1 MIKTKT
7 WRRPRRALLALL
19 AASCLSGAAQ
29 AQDTVIHAGRLIDG
43 VTTKPRETVSILIT
57 KDRITGVEPGFV
69 APAGA
74 KVIDLS
80 KATVLPGLID
90 SHTHVTSLSR
100 TGNGIAKNM
109 TYSPLDTVLAAQ
121 VNAGKILQTGITTVR
136 DVGALYGTDI
146 ALKKAIELGEV
157 SGPRMWVAGEA
168 IGPTGGHNDWS
179 HGYASDVTRADWG
192 AGIADGPDAV
202 IRLAR
207 TEHKLGA
214 DLIKIMP
221 SGGVVSQG
229 DDPKAQ
235 LMSDAEIKAAVDTA
249 HALGL
254 KVAAHGHGKGAIDAA
269 VRLGVDSIEHGTY
282 ADAESWKLMKAHGT
296 YFVPTLLTTE
306 KLYDAA
312 QHHPESLNPSTVTKV
327 LAMGSSLTKLT
338 NAHDAGVKIAM
349 GSDTG
354 LGENIHEA
362 ALMVKA
368 GMTPA
373 EVIVA
378 ATASGANLIGSK
390 DIGAIEPGRY
400 ADIIAVTGDPLTD
413 ITELERVRFVMKGG
427 KIYKSDGAAVP
438 VELVN
443 P

>member
-1 MIKTKT
+1 MTKPASART
-7 WRRPRRALLALL
+7 PTRLLSALF
-19 AASCLSGAAQ
+19 AASILSGAAQ
-29 AQDTVIHAGRLIDG
+29 AQDLVIHAGRLIDG
-43 VTTKPRETVSILIT
+43 LSSKPREQISILVT

-69 APAGA
+69 SPAGA

-80 KATVLPGLID
+80 KTTVLPGLID
-90 SHTHVTSLSR
+90 AHTHVTSLSR
-100 TGNGIAKNM
+100 TGNGIAKTM
-109 TYSPLDTVLAAQ
+109 TNSPLDTVLAGT
-121 VNAGKILQTGITTVR
+121 VNVGKILRSGVTTVR
-136 DVGALYGTDI
+136 DLGGLYGTDI
-146 ALKKAIELGEV
+146 ALKKAIEAGEV
-157 SGPRMWVAGEA
+157 AGPRMWVAGEA

-179 HGYASDVTRADWG
+179 HGYAEDVSRRDWG

-202 IRLAR
+202 AKLAR

-214 DLIKIMP
+214 TVIKIMP

-235 LMSDAEIKAAVDTA
+235 LMSDAEIQAAVDTA
-249 HALGL
+249 RALGL
-254 KVAAHGHGKGAIDAA
+254 KIAAHGHGKGAIDAA
-269 VRLGVDSIEHGTY
+269 VRAGVDSIEHGTY
-282 ADAESWKLMKAHGT
+282 ADAESWKLMKARGT

-306 KLYDAA
+306 TLRDAA
-312 QHHPESLNPSTVTKV
+312 LNRPETLNPSTVAKV

-338 NAHDAGVKIAM
+338 NAHAAGVKIAL

-354 LGENIHEA
+354 LGENLKEA

-368 GMTPA
+368 GMSPA
-373 EVIVA
+373 EVIASATTNA
-378 ATASGANLIGSK
+378 ADLIGSK
-390 DIGAIEPGRY
+390 EIGAIETGRY
-400 ADIIAVTGDPLTD
+400 ADIVAVAGDPLSD

-427 KIYKSDGAAVP
+427 KIYKSDGVAVP